1 MNIDFKDLDTLQKYF
16 YNRVNYTEFEE
27 AMMTVYNDKNYIEP
41 LWPQFRDNGVG
52 FLVSR
57 GETKVFD
64 YFCAQIEKTN
74 YKG

>member
-57 GETKVFD
+57 SETKVFD
-64 YFCAQIEKTN
+64 YFCAQIEKTG

>member
-1 MNIDFKDLDTLQKYF
+1 MNIKFEDLNTLQKYF
-16 YNRVNYTEFEE
+16 YNQVNYTEFEE

-57 GETKVFD
+57 SERKVFD
-64 YFCAQIEKTN
+64 YFCEKIEKTG